1 MPELGNII
9 PFFIVEELSPSVD
22 FYRDAL
28 GFKVVFM
35 APEIDPFFAVV
46 ERDNVRIMLKV
57 IGPEIQPQPNH
68 TRHISAR
75 WDAYIYVEDPDSF
88 ASEFE
93 SRGVQFREELADS
106 DEGLRGFAIYDHD
119 RYVIFFGRPR

>member
-1 MPELGNII
+1 MPELENII
-9 PFFIVEELSPSVD
+9 PFFIVEALSPSVD
-22 FYRDAL
+22 FYRNAL
-28 GFKVVFM
+28 GFKVVFI

-46 ERDNVRIMLKV
+46 ECDNVRIMLKA
-57 IGPEIQPQPNH
+57 IGEEIKPQPNH
-68 TRHISAR
+68 TRHTSAR
-75 WDAYIYVEDPDSF
+75 WDAYIYVDDPDAF

-93 SRGVQFREELADS
+93 NRGVQFREELANS